1 MSIHTVYTSCT
12 PEGCQTC
19 SLGSRRGP
27 HDVLQ
32 FVVRPAISELRWD
45 GATQEKLWKKH
56 HVLGR
61 EVGDV
66 VFDDPGAEFRW
77 HEDRRHGRRL
87 LVRGRT
93 RGGRRTVI
101 LDPIDLDEG
110 VWRCRTAWE
119 ER

>member
-1 MSIHTVYTSCT
+1 MAPRPAVSVLSVPPPRVSTWPVS
-12 PEGCQTC
+12 
-19 SLGSRRGP
+19 
-27 HDVLQ
+27 VLQ
-32 FVVRPAISELRWD
+32 SVVHPAVYELPWD
-45 GATQEKLWKKH
+45 EAIQEKLWTKH
-56 HVLGR
+56 RVMGR

-93 RGGRRTVI
+93 RSGRRLMVI
-101 LDPIDLDEG
+101 LDSIDLDQG